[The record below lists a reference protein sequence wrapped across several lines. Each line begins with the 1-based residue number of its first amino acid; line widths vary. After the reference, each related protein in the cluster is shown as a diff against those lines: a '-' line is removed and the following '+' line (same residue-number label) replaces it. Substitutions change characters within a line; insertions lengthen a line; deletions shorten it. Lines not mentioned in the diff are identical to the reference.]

1 MATDFPKIFKR
12 NETFTSFVRR
22 VWEMK
27 DFSQIE
33 RFIDERYLINISSFN
48 IFASGYSN
56 LNFIAETNLGK
67 LIVRI
72 SRPRKS
78 ADSIYFEEKVS
89 IFLKSKG
96 ISVRVPILGKKGELF
111 FDLPYGYTVEV
122 LTYIEGKTWPDDWNL
137 GVVASSGELLGK
149 IHSLSRDFGTSLD
162 TPRLDIY
169 EKIKDIQNTLNQ
181 EKGLDT
187 KVFSTLNQ
195 CVAFLDTRSLLD
207 SPLSILHGDFG
218 PSNLVFEGN
227 KASGVFDF
235 EGTCFGPSFY
245 DFGIG
250 VAQWAICQNSWNHK
264 EISESFRRGYSAYA
278 PVFDEELVLFME
290 KICLLDRIC
299 ATISFSRDYE
309 SGTYWKEEL
318 RFFENMLRQIS

>member
-1 MATDFPKIFKR
+1 METDFPQIFKE

-27 DFSQIE
+27 EFSQIE
-33 RFIDERYLINISSFN
+33 KFVVEHYPVNITSFN

-56 LNFIAETNLGK
+56 LNFIAETNFGK

-96 ISVRVPILGKKGELF
+96 ISVRVPILGKNGELF
-111 FDLPYGYTVEV
+111 FDLPFGYTVEV

-137 GVVASSGELLGK
+137 EVVKSSGELLGK
-149 IHSLSRDFGTSLD
+149 IHSLSRDFGTSLN

-169 EKIKDIQNTLNQ
+169 EKMKDIQNSLNPS
-181 EKGLDT
+181 KGLDEIT
-187 KVFSTLNQ
+187 RDVLNK
-195 CVAFLDTRSLLD
+195 CVAFLDTRSLLG
-207 SPLSILHGDFG
+207 SPQSILHGDFG

-227 KASGVFDF
+227 RASGIFDF

-245 DFGIG
+245 DFGVG
-250 VAQWAICQNSWNHK
+250 VAQWTICQNSWNPR
-264 EISESFRRGYSAYA
+264 EILLNFQRGYSLYA
-278 PVFDEELVLFME
+278 PVFDEDLVYFME
-290 KICLLDRIC
+290 KVCLLDRIC

-309 SGTYWKEEL
+309 SIDYWKEEL
-318 RFFENMLRQIS
+318 HFFEGMLRQIP